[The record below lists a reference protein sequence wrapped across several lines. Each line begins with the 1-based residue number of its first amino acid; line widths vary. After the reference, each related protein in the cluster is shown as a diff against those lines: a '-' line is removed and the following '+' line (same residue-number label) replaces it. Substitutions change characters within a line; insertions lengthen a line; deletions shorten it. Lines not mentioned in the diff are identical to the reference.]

1 MLNPNENQIFTDY
14 CKNHFV
20 SYNENAEEDASFLD
34 FWRNFSSAI
43 NEKGSERA
51 INTLL
56 IPALP
61 VKFNNPDDIFCE
73 IYASVAGE
81 IPVIKIADAEDFEKL
96 VTNLIYKGKRPENL
110 SSTGASFVFGKKTRF
125 IILSEKPYS
134 NVSAK
139 TLGLDEDDWQKKSLR
154 IRLEHECTHFYTKKH
169 FGISMNHLHDELIAD
184 FFGISSAFGFY
195 KAEYFEYFM
204 GIKGNEGSRISYYIP
219 DCSENLFSLLKDR
232 ASKAAL
238 FWKICQKKRNL
249 RDFLIVKKSVG
260 SVKWICSTFQMINLL
275 IGSCTARYGI
285 KLHILQFF
293 IFL

>member
-1 MLNPNENQIFTDY
+1 MFSHSSLLNPNENQIFADY

-34 FWRNFSSAI
+34 FWRNFISAI

-81 IPVIKIADAEDFEKL
+81 ILVIKIADAEDFEGL

-139 TLGLDEDDWQKKSLR
+139 TLGLDEDDWHKKSLQ
-154 IRLEHECTHFYTKKH
+154 IRLEHECTHFYTKKY

-184 FFGISSAFGFY
+184 FFGISAAFGFY

-204 GIKGNEGSRISYYIP
+204 GIRGSEGSRISYYIP

-232 ASKAAL
+232 ASKAAFFL
-238 FWKICQKKRNL
+238 ENLSKKEEFKRLSHSEKIRRLCEIDLLNL
-249 RDFLIVKKSVG
+249 PDD
-260 SVKWICSTFQMINLL
+260 
-275 IGSCTARYGI
+275 
-285 KLHILQFF
+285 
-293 IFL
+293 

>member
-110 SSTGASFVFGKKTRF
+110 SSTVASFVFGKKHALSFFLKSPTAMYLQRRLVLMKTTGKKNPFESVWNMSAPIFTRKN
-125 IILSEKPYS
+125 ISE
-134 NVSAK
+134 
-139 TLGLDEDDWQKKSLR
+139 
-154 IRLEHECTHFYTKKH
+154 
-169 FGISMNHLHDELIAD
+169 
-184 FFGISSAFGFY
+184 
-195 KAEYFEYFM
+195 
-204 GIKGNEGSRISYYIP
+204 
-219 DCSENLFSLLKDR
+219 FS
-232 ASKAAL
+232 
-238 FWKICQKKRNL
+238 
-249 RDFLIVKKSVG
+249 
-260 SVKWICSTFQMINLL
+260 
-275 IGSCTARYGI
+275 
-285 KLHILQFF
+285 
-293 IFL
+293 